1 MSHVYLKKCICGQG
15 VCSIQ
20 SYEYLLEPKDS
31 KNQIHIT
38 AVWNKNEN
46 IDLKKWL
53 PFVEFKG
60 QDLRS
65 ESVPYR
71 GNMLII

>member
-1 MSHVYLKKCICGQG
+1 MSHVDLKKCICGQG

-46 IDLKKWL
+46 THLKKRL

-60 QDLRS
+60 QDLTTFQVRIS
-65 ESVPYR
+65 S
-71 GNMLII
+71 L

>member
-1 MSHVYLKKCICGQG
+1 MSHAYLKKCICGLG
-15 VCSIQ
+15 IRSIQ

-38 AVWNKNEN
+38 AVFYKNVY
-46 IDLKKWL
+46 LKKLL

-60 QDLRS
+60 QDLTTFQARIS
-65 ESVPYR
+65 SV
-71 GNMLII
+71 